1 MQRSNRLF
9 IGLTGGIGSGKSTV
23 SSFLSHYGVTVVD
36 ADKIS
41 RSLTAA
47 NGLAIPA
54 IRQQFGD
61 DAIDTHNALNRE
73 FMRALIFS
81 NPDAKQALEK
91 IIHPLVKE
99 QMIAQALAAQ
109 NSPYVIFDIP
119 LLIESIHRYQAWL
132 SRICVVDCE
141 YATQVMRVQQ
151 RSGLAKEV
159 AENIIRQQASREER
173 LSYADDVI
181 FNGND
186 VSLDYLQEQAYNF
199 HEKWLK
205 ISQRSGFDSI

>member
-1 MQRSNRLF
+1 
-9 IGLTGGIGSGKSTV
+9 
-23 SSFLSHYGVTVVD
+23 
-36 ADKIS
+36 
-41 RSLTAA
+41 
-47 NGLAIPA
+47 
-54 IRQQFGD
+54 
-61 DAIDTHNALNRE
+61 
-73 FMRALIFS
+73 
-81 NPDAKQALEK
+81 
-91 IIHPLVKE
+91 
-99 QMIAQALAAQ
+99 
-109 NSPYVIFDIP
+109 
-119 LLIESIHRYQAWL
+119 
-132 SRICVVDCE
+132 
-141 YATQVMRVQQ
+141 MRVQQ